1 MLGRVAYGQTQYAQT
16 SVISYKGKTFKELL
30 VLGEL
35 RTFLTSKTFIT
46 FLEVLDNAQI
56 FALKVFKETIS
67 LFDNV
72 KRALNQKWIE
82 TLSLVENVKKSVSQ
96 ILKETLG
103 VKDQFV
109 AMLCKLIN
117 FVEHINLFF
126 VGKFSLK
133 KIFLEGLAL
142 VEDFLMRAKGL
153 VFKEYLEVREAI
165 SFRTFKIFQE
175 ILGLLDII
183 RKYLNGFYVKW
194 IKRPT
199 KETLWTKKDIPET
212 EWERKRIRSVED

>member
-35 RTFLTSKTFIT
+35 RSFLTSKTFIT
-46 FLEVLDNAQI
+46 FVEVLDNIQT
-56 FALKVFKETIS
+56 FALKIFNERIS
-67 LFDNV
+67 LFDDI
-72 KRALNQKWIE
+72 KRSLSQKWIE
-82 TLSLVENVKKSVSQ
+82 VLNLIESIKKSISQ
-96 ILKETLG
+96 TLKETLD
-103 VKDQFV
+103 VRDQFV
-109 AMLCKLIN
+109 AMLCKIIS
-117 FVEHINLFF
+117 FVEYVNLLF

-133 KIFLEGLAL
+133 KIFLENLGLI
-142 VEDFLMRAKGL
+142 EDFLMRAKGL
-153 VFKEYLEVREAI
+153 VFREYLEIREAI

-183 RKYLNGFYVKW
+183 RKYLNGFYIRW

-199 KETLWTKKDIPET
+199 KETSWTKKDIPET